1 MTTAA
6 VVLTPGLRR
15 QLGLEKP
22 ILYLPGQ
29 TAAIELSGLPRSA
42 DGRTLLVLVQQSCPE
57 CRAQAPFLADVVA
70 AASRLGIRS
79 AMITPTVARQ
89 PSHELAS
96 QIGIPPEAVLVADFS
111 RLSVARV
118 PALILVDSKT
128 VVLHAWNDR
137 QISSRDT
144 SLLAAFQ
151 LDR

>member
-1 MTTAA
+1 
-6 VVLTPGLRR
+6 
-15 QLGLEKP
+15 
-22 ILYLPGQ
+22 
-29 TAAIELSGLPRSA
+29 
-42 DGRTLLVLVQQSCPE
+42 
-57 CRAQAPFLADVVA
+57 
-70 AASRLGIRS
+70 
-79 AMITPTVARQ
+79 MITPAVARQ

-96 QIGIPPEAVLVADFS
+96 RIGIPSEAVLVADFS
-111 RLSVARV
+111 RLSVAKV